1 MVGFCVQMFLVFAT
15 GVPIFVLFPVLICRY
30 IVRDFVKSG
39 FRGLKNRIALP
50 LREMF
55 ARQVSADDMSR
66 PHRFSHWEGSAEQ
79 KEAETS
85 LYWRHRFTF
94 AVTLWMSF
102 IAFISA
108 DFSVQA
114 APIPWIACALTDT
127 SAWSLKAD
135 ERFECF
141 SGEMGV
147 PHVAGAGIASVFVML
162 FPAFVYWKINR
173 VSWLNSWH
181 DKDCMFQMGYFY
193 GYYKQQWC
201 YLYIMNHLN
210 LCVLVTVSNLIFW
223 QDEQAMAI
231 VPILLHVLYL
241 ALILLHRPF
250 EEGLDNILEVI
261 LVSVNIFG
269 FVLSLIQLHDP
280 ESVFIEV

>member
-1 MVGFCVQMFLVFAT
+1 MFLVFAT
-15 GVPIFVLFPVLICRY
+15 GVPIFVLFPIMIFRFKM
-30 IVRDFVKSG
+30 RDFVKRG
-39 FRGLKNRIALP
+39 FRRLKKGIKRHLLP
-50 LREMF
+50 VRQIL
-55 ARQVSADDMSR
+55 ARQISAEGTTSGKAHR
-66 PHRFSHWEGSAEQ
+66 RFSHWDGSNEQ
-79 KEAETS
+79 KEAKKS
-85 LYWRHRFTF
+85 MYWRDRFTF

-108 DFSVQA
+108 DLSVQA
-114 APIPWIACALTDT
+114 APTPIACALTDT
-127 SAWSLKAD
+127 GDWSLKAD
-135 ERFECF
+135 ERFSCF
-141 SGEMGV
+141 SDKMLFS
-147 PHVAGAGIASVFVML
+147 HLAGAVIASVFVVL

-193 GYYKQQWC
+193 GYYKKQWC
-201 YLYIMNHLN
+201 YVYIMNHLN